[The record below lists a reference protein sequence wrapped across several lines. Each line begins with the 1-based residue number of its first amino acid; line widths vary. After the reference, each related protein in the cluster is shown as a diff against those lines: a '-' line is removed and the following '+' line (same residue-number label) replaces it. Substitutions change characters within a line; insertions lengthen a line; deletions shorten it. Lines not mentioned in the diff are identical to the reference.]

1 MSKKH
6 KTMFNLYFKIAIR
19 YLLKNRLYSFINI
32 AGLSVGLASFILI
45 MIYVNYERS
54 YDRFE
59 GSESVYRFYMEA
71 LKGDNYMPSDAQ
83 TANLIGP
90 TVKQEFPEVKEY
102 VRLYRFDRV
111 VFKYNDNIFKET
123 RGSLADGSY
132 FDVFNYPLQKGNK
145 ETALK
150 DVNTIVLTASL
161 AKKIFRNEDPIKKTI
176 SAFHEGE
183 EIILTVTSVLEDIPE
198 NTHMKTDFLISM
210 KSYDNWFA
218 SEQEKKL
225 NWGHCNFYTFL
236 KTTPNT
242 NYTFLKDKIVAKD
255 FIDDPHERYNIEP
268 LESIHLY
275 SNKPYEVEANGSITK
290 IKFLMTIAFIILVL
304 SWLNYIN
311 LSTTKS
317 LERAKE
323 VGIRKVAGAQR
334 GQLVMQS
341 IVESVLLNVISIIL
355 ALVVSF
361 FLLAFYNKATES
373 NLILNL
379 TTIKQLI
386 PVFSLVMLGIILA
399 SLYPAFMLS
408 GYNPS
413 KALKGKVRASASG
426 LNIRKGLI
434 ITQFVATIVLLI
446 GTIVVTKQ
454 INYLKDQPIGANLG
468 QVVAFQGDVLTQKS
482 DSLIRSEYRV
492 LENELRKI
500 PGVTKVSRAQT
511 FPGDGYDN
519 LNSFIGITYPNGTE
533 DVRKTF
539 YGYATQG
546 EYFDILGINF
556 LSGGTFINN
565 SKGKSKHI
573 IINKTAMRELEIAT
587 PEEAIDKVVKF
598 FGIDWMISGVIEDY
612 HHFDLKSNI
621 VPLIILHQNSSNNL
635 LVKFDKTVASTSGYT
650 KAITDVE
657 RQWKQVFSESTFN
670 YNFVDKQ
677 FEAQYNEDRA
687 FGSAFQ
693 IFTVLAILIASM
705 GLFGL
710 TSYTCIQRRKEIGI
724 RKVNG
729 ATIGEV
735 LSLLNKDFVKWIG
748 IAFIIA
754 IPLSWYAM
762 NKWLEGFAYKTTLS
776 WWIFALAGLSALV
789 IALLTVSWQSFKA
802 ATNNPVDALR
812 DE

>member
-1 MSKKH
+1 M
-6 KTMFNLYFKIAIR
+6 
-19 YLLKNRLYSFINI
+19 YSFINI

-54 YDRFE
+54 YDKFE
-59 GSESVYRFYMEA
+59 GSENVYRFYMEA
-71 LKGDNYMPSDAQ
+71 LKGENYVPSDAQ

-90 TVKQEFPEVKEY
+90 TVKQEFPEVMEY

-111 VFKYNDNIFKET
+111 VFKYNDNVFKET
-123 RGSLADGSY
+123 SGSLADESY

-161 AKKIFRNEDPIKKTI
+161 AKKIFGNEDPIKKTI
-176 SAFHEGE
+176 LAFHEGE
-183 EIILTVTSVLEDIPE
+183 KVELTVTGVLDNIPE
-198 NTHMKTDFLISM
+198 NTHMKTSFLISM
-210 KSYDNWFA
+210 KTYDNWFA

-225 NWGHCNFYTFL
+225 NWGHCNFFTYL

-242 NYTFLKDKIVAKD
+242 NYAYLKDKIVSRD
-255 FIDDPHERYNIEP
+255 FINDPNERYNIESI
-268 LESIHLY
+268 ESIHLY
-275 SNKPYEVEANGSITK
+275 SNKPYEAEANGSITK
-290 IKFLMTIAFIILVL
+290 IKFLTAIAFIILVL

-341 IVESVLLNVISIIL
+341 VVESVILNIISIVL
-355 ALVVSF
+355 ALAVSF
-361 FLLAFYNKATES
+361 TVLTFYNKATDS

-379 TTIKQLI
+379 ETVKQLI
-386 PVFSLVMLGIILA
+386 PVFSLVVLGILLA

-413 KALKGKVRASASG
+413 KALKGKVRATSNG

-454 INYLKDQPIGANLG
+454 INYLKDQPIGANLS

-482 DSLIRSEYRV
+482 DSIIRSEYQV

-500 PGVTKVSRAQT
+500 PGVVKISRSQT
-511 FPGDGYDN
+511 FPGGGYDN

-546 EYFDILGINF
+546 EYFEMLGINF
-556 LSGGTFINN
+556 LSGNTFINN
-565 SKGKSKHI
+565 FKGKSRHI

-587 PEEAIDKVVKF
+587 PEEAVDKMVKF
-598 FGIDWMISGVIEDY
+598 FGIDWVISGVIEDY
-612 HHFDLKSNI
+612 HHFDLKSKI

-635 LVKFDKTVASTSGYT
+635 LIKFDETVASTSGYT
-650 KAITDVE
+650 KAITAVE
-657 RQWKQVFSESTFN
+657 KQWKQVFSKSTFN
-670 YNFVDKQ
+670 YTFVDKQ
-677 FEAQYNEDRA
+677 FEAQYNNDKQ
-687 FGSAFQ
+687 FNSAFR
-693 IFTVLAILIASM
+693 IFTLLAVFIACL

-710 TSYTCIQRRKEIGI
+710 TSYTCIQRKKEIGV

-729 ATIGEV
+729 ATITQIV
-735 LSLLNKDFVKWIG
+735 KLLNNDFMSWLA
-748 IAFIIA
+748 IAFVIA
-754 IPLSWYAM
+754 TPIAWYVM
-762 NKWLEGFAYKTTLS
+762 KRWLENFAYNTSLS
-776 WWIFALAGLSALV
+776 WWVFALAGLITLIV
-789 IALLTVSWQSFKA
+789 ALLTVSWQSINA
-802 ATNNPVDALR
+802 AMKNPVNVLR